1 MSHPGRRPDI
11 YIYIYIRTPRWVT
24 HFISGVLLHLID
36 VFCIICLVQNTL
48 WNAHVSSCFPCVHRC
63 MFLLCSPKPRKT
75 LAFWTLV
82 EDHTH
87 TQSPPNL
94 LAHTLP
100 GPIHGFHQLEV
111 SVGGSRCMRPSTDAT
126 LAAAF
131 CYHRFGHF
139 VRSLQVLCFIWIY
152 FIQTLFWAL

>member
-100 GPIHGFHQLEV
+100 GPIHGFHRDSMTSIECLWN
-111 SVGGSRCMRPSTDAT
+111 
-126 LAAAF
+126 
-131 CYHRFGHF
+131 
-139 VRSLQVLCFIWIY
+139 LQVQGYQTQPCIDQTQPCIDQ
-152 FIQTLFWAL
+152 IQPCMDQAQPCTD